1 MGAIVKAG
9 KIFQAVLVVLTLI
22 LIGYLIGYCVDGIN
36 FAAWHPFFAAWCPF
50 VKTIGLI
57 VLTCGY
63 LPLALF
69 QVFCGWIFF

>member
-1 MGAIVKAG
+1 MGAIVVKAG
-9 KIFQAVLVVLTLI
+9 KIFQVVLVVFTLF

-36 FAAWHPFFAAWCPF
+36 FAAWHPF
-50 VKTIGLI
+50 VKPIGF
-57 VLTCGY
+57 VLTCVY